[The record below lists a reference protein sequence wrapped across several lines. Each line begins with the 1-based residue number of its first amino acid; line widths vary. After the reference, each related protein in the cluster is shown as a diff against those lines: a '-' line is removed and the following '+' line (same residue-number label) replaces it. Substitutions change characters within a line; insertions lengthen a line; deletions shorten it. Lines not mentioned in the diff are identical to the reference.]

1 MYVRR
6 AGRAGIR
13 LSPTRIESFSGSARS
28 PSFAGFPLTK
38 TRPSRIH
45 SSASRREAIPAWARI
60 FWIRTPEI
68 LDFGFWILDS
78 RGTSSILA
86 VAFSLVLV
94 LLAVVFV
101 FVFVGVVFVV
111 LIELVLVLVVQIV
124 LPDAHRAGRRELGR
138 KRDRD

>member
-1 MYVRR
+1 MYVRL
-6 AGRAGIR
+6 AGRAGMR

-45 SSASRREAIPAWARI
+45 SSASRREAIPACARI

-78 RGTSSILA
+78 RRRPAGSVFRMSL
-86 VAFSLVLV
+86 VFLERVFLVVLVLV
-94 LLAVVFV
+94 LIVV
-101 FVFVGVVFVV
+101 VVVV
-111 LIELVLVLVVQIV
+111 
-124 LPDAHRAGRRELGR
+124 
-138 KRDRD
+138 